1 MTDMAEII
9 AKSIS
14 QASAP
19 DLIDY
24 LSLII
29 SAIGIVISGLAIWFA
44 VSVPVKIGTRQ
55 DKIALFDKRF
65 EFYDVLRQCI
75 GFARMIQNIQTKNEI
90 RLFFIASFGR
100 EVIKSTDEETLNQRD
115 VLLRWHVTT
124 VLDEGV
130 FLFEFETKQW
140 LQPLISS
147 ISIIGSVEET
157 HEKFWEYYSDFM
169 DAIRNVKDNLLPQ
182 VEQSLRL

>member
-1 MTDMAEII
+1 M
-9 AKSIS
+9 
-14 QASAP
+14 
-19 DLIDY
+19 
-24 LSLII
+24 
-29 SAIGIVISGLAIWFA
+29 
-44 VSVPVKIGTRQ
+44 
-55 DKIALFDKRF
+55 
-65 EFYDVLRQCI
+65 
-75 GFARMIQNIQTKNEI
+75 
-90 RLFFIASFGR
+90 
-100 EVIKSTDEETLNQRD
+100 IKSTDEETLNQRD

-124 VLDEGV
+124 VLEEGV